1 MQRLVPGCAW
11 GCCWFKFE
19 FCGLGVFCW
28 ETGGCEKLCW
38 GCCWKLLLGLCT
50 TFMGLWDSGCW
61 LKFCGRPPWPNSK
74 SFRHI
79 FIQRPYSKTR
89 TYEIG
94 GLAAA
99 AAEAEE
105 ETRSDSP
112 AAFGRWKHQ
121 DLANGPSE
129 YKHWQLLITAIE
141 EFRVS
146 CRTWRTRSCSR
157 ACNSWNCKVSCCS
170 RLSRSACMASN
181 CSASGDPRT
190 ANWRCTWRFCNRKR
204 VFAGAVSRRNND
216 GISLRFIYFLAQ
228 KMWNHLFCNHRGR
241 KALNQNHDNLKSV
254 LLQYLIGPPQ
264 RGK

>member
-1 MQRLVPGCAW
+1 MQRLVPGSAW

-28 ETGGCEKLCW
+28 DTGGCEKLCW

-74 SFRHI
+74 SFQFFFYSAPI
-79 FIQRPYSKTR
+79 YSKTR

-94 GLAAA
+94 GLAAPA

-121 DLANGPSE
+121 DLANGPSQ
-129 YKHWQLLITAIE
+129 YKHWQLFIRGILCFMSYLE
-141 EFRVS
+141 NSELQS
-146 CRTWRTRSCSR
+146 CLQLLELQS
-157 ACNSWNCKVSCCS
+157 
-170 RLSRSACMASN
+170 
-181 CSASGDPRT
+181 
-190 ANWRCTWRFCNRKR
+190 
-204 VFAGAVSRRNND
+204 
-216 GISLRFIYFLAQ
+216 I
-228 KMWNHLFCNHRGR
+228 
-241 KALNQNHDNLKSV
+241 
-254 LLQYLIGPPQ
+254 LLQPAQQIRLHGIQLFGLWRPTHCELTLHLKILQ
-264 RGK
+264 